1 MTDEALIEAAVRLA
15 NTRGWSCETLRL
27 ALAEQGEPAEMLRS
41 AFPRGTAG
49 AIASWSRL
57 TDRRMDE
64 AAAAEDMSGL
74 RTPGRIR
81 RVVELRL
88 RLVEQDR
95 EAVRGAM
102 ALLALPWN
110 APLAAKLTAETVSTM
125 WHAAGDRSSDFS
137 WYTRRATLAAIY
149 TATLAFWLRPG
160 GGDLEEALSFL
171 DRRLAALP
179 KPKPQVAQ
187 V

>member
-1 MTDEALIEAAVRLA
+1 MNEEALIEAAVRLA
-15 NTRGWSCETLRL
+15 DTRGWSCETLRA
-27 ALAEQGEPAEMLRS
+27 ALAEQGEPPEMLAS
-41 AFPRGTAG
+41 AFPRGVMG
-49 AIASWSRL
+49 AVAAWSRL
-57 TDRRMDE
+57 ADRRMDM
-64 AAAAEDMSGL
+64 AMAAEDMSGR
-74 RTPGRIR
+74 RTPARIR

-88 RLVEQDR
+88 RAVEEHR

-110 APLAAKLTAETVSTM
+110 LPLAAKLTAETVSTM
-125 WHAAGDRSSDFS
+125 WHAAGDRSADFS

-171 DRRLAALP
+171 DRRLAGPPRP
-179 KPKPQVAQ
+179 KRQVAS

>member
-1 MTDEALIEAAVRLA
+1 V
-15 NTRGWSCETLRL
+15 
-27 ALAEQGEPAEMLRS
+27 P
-41 AFPRGTAG
+41 G
-49 AIASWSRL
+49 AIAAWSRL
-57 TDRRMDE
+57 ADRRMDE
-64 AAAAEDMSGL
+64 AATADDMQGL
-74 RTPGRIR
+74 RTPARIR

-88 RLVEQDR
+88 RAVEEHR

-102 ALLALPWN
+102 AVLSLPWN
-110 APLAAKLTAETVSTM
+110 LPLAAKLTAETVSTM

-149 TATLAFWLRPG
+149 SATLAFWLRPG
-160 GGDLEEALSFL
+160 GGGLEEALSFL

-179 KPKPQVAQ
+179 KPKPKVAS

>member
-1 MTDEALIEAAVRLA
+1 MNEDALIESAVRIA

-41 AFPRGTAG
+41 AFPRGVAG

-57 TDRRMDE
+57 ADRWMDE

-74 RTPGRIR
+74 RTPARIR

-88 RLVEQDR
+88 RLVEGDR
-95 EAVRGAM
+95 EALRGAM
-102 ALLALPWN
+102 GVLARPWN
-110 APLAAKLTAETVSTM
+110 APRAAKLTAETVSAM

-149 TATLAFWLRPG
+149 TATLSFWLRPG
-160 GGDLEEALSFL
+160 GGDVEEALSFL

-179 KPKPQVAQ
+179 KPKPQVAS